1 MIWRLRIWMDSGW
14 GLAPNGGRGFHML
27 NAKDQECFREV
38 SAEIRSVYPDAR
50 IWAFGLAC
58 MANKAPIPT
67 WTFASCYRNWI
78 GKPG

>member
-1 MIWRLRIWMDSGW
+1 
-14 GLAPNGGRGFHML
+14 ML